1 MRRRHLRWPFAFPL
15 ATGLATSGLGLLV
28 LASRAA
34 LGSASTPWRVP
45 TATAIG
51 LVVAGAALALHG
63 SGRRRHAVA
72 LALLLTAGAAM
83 VVARHALTLGVAT
96 AADGAPSP
104 WPAASTALCLALVG
118 VAIALARRS
127 PSATWSLGIGVL
139 ALATLGATGR
149 VLELHSTF
157 VGMMPLPAA
166 LGFVMLGLG
175 LALAS
180 WPRASVSHGDAAS
193 RYTPYAAGLTALL
206 ATVLFWQSLVAHQRA
221 EIRRMVEMTAVG
233 SLAELGG
240 FVSSVSRALE
250 HLADEWNV
258 AGRLPAAQWRYQSRL
273 ILERLGGPRAV
284 EWIDPDFDVVY
295 VVLPSKSA
303 QAAAPRGGPVPPVD
317 DAGRRTLANALAHRR
332 AVVTPT
338 FHYEPNKW
346 GWRLAVPLFRG
357 DEADGFVSAFF
368 VTNEM
373 FDELLA
379 ARSHD
384 YLITVFDG
392 DRQIYG
398 PRLSAAATHCPWCR
412 SYTLDLPGG
421 HRWEIWVRP
430 SAELLATIETSFPKM
445 ILASGI
451 LISLL
456 LTAMLKLIERERR
469 AARVLARTN
478 RALHD
483 EVGSR
488 RTAEQEIRTL
498 ATELEQR
505 VRDRTAELATSNT
518 ALRTENALRQRAQ
531 STLESANSNLRHF
544 ASFVSHELR
553 QPLATM
559 ALWAELLET
568 NPDAGLNDR
577 GHGYLKQLRAAID
590 RMTGFLEAQLRLARA
605 TYTQPTFDEEV
616 DVSSLVRELVAD
628 GTLGLRMAGAT
639 VEIADLPTFRAD
651 SAQLRQLFRNL
662 FENAVK
668 YRRPDVPL
676 TIRIDGGIAH
686 RDHGRHC
693 EIRVADNGQ
702 GFAESDAEK
711 IFDLFEQLP
720 GRKVVGSGV
729 GLAICRRIVEHHGG
743 TIRAEGKAGSGATFI
758 IDFPLE
764 RCEGRD
770 GDGIAEVV
778 RG

>member
-1 MRRRHLRWPFAFPL
+1 LRWPFAFPL
-15 ATGLATSGLGLLV
+15 ATGLATSVLGLAV
-28 LASRAA
+28 LAAA
-34 LGSASTPWRVP
+34 YAGRLSFGPLRVPAGSAL
-45 TATAIG
+45 G
-51 LVVAGAALALHG
+51 LVVAGAALTLHAI
-63 SGRRRHAVA
+63 GRHRQATA
-72 LALLLTAGAAM
+72 LALGLAAGAAL
-83 VVARHALTLGVAT
+83 ALAHHALIGVAT
-96 AADGAPSP
+96 GGDVALSP
-104 WPAASTALCLALVG
+104 WPAASTAFCLLMVG
-118 VAIALARRS
+118 VAVTLARRS
-127 PSATWSLGIGVL
+127 PGATWSLGIGVV
-139 ALATLGATGR
+139 ALAVLGATGR

-166 LGFVMLGLG
+166 VGLMMLGLG

-180 WPRASVSHGDAAS
+180 WPRASITHTDAAG
-193 RYTPYAAGLTALL
+193 RYTPYAAGFTALL

-221 EIRRMVEMTAVG
+221 EIRRMVEMTAIG

-240 FVSSVSRALE
+240 FVASVSRALE
-250 HLADEWNV
+250 HLADEWNG

-284 EWIDPDFDVVY
+284 EWIDTDFDVVY
-295 VVLPSKSA
+295 VVVPPRTG
-303 QAAAPRGGPVPPVD
+303 QAARQSAPAAEPAPPVD
-317 DAGRRTLANALAHRR
+317 DAGRRAMANALASRR
-332 AVVTPT
+332 AIVTPT
-338 FHYEPNKW
+338 FPYERDKR
-346 GWRLAVPLFRG
+346 GWRLAVPLFRAN
-357 DEADGFVSAFF
+357 EADGFVSAFF
-368 VTNEM
+368 VTDEM

-379 ARSHD
+379 VRSHD

-398 PRLSAAATHCPWCR
+398 PRLSAAAQRCPWCR
-412 SYTLDLPGG
+412 PYTLDLPGG
-421 HRWEIWVRP
+421 HSWEIWVRP

-456 LTAMLKLIERERR
+456 LTAMLKLLERERR
-469 AARVLARTN
+469 AARDLARTN

-505 VRDRTAELATSNT
+505 VRDRTGELAASNT

-531 STLESANSNLRHF
+531 ATLEASNGNLRHF

-568 NPDAGLNDR
+568 NPDVDLNER
-577 GHGYLKQLRAAID
+577 GRGYLKQLRAAID

-605 TYTQPTFDEEV
+605 TYTQPSFDEDV
-616 DVSSLVRELVAD
+616 DVAALLRELVAD
-628 GTLGLRMAGAT
+628 GTLGLRQVGAT
-639 VEIADLPTFRAD
+639 VEIADLPTIRAD

-662 FENAVK
+662 LENALK
-668 YRRPDVPL
+668 YRRPNVPL
-676 TIRIDGGIAH
+676 AIRIDGGIAH

-743 TIRAEGKAGSGATFI
+743 TIRAEGRPGAGATFL
-758 IDFPLE
+758 IDLPLE

-770 GDGIAEVV
+770 GDGVREVV
-778 RG
+778 RP